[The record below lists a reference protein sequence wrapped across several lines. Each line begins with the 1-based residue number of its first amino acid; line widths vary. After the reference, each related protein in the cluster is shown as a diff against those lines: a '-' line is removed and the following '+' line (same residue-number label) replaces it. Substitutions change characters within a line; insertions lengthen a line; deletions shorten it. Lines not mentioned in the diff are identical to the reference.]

1 MPRIFQEFADIPFA
15 QLERGSVHRTTY
27 PLTPELVASYDRLVG
42 APPGERA
49 VVPPWLYC
57 TFLPVYRAMGGRMA
71 QGSIHARQQV
81 EQLGEARV
89 GDVLDVAVT
98 VTEAALRKGR
108 PTVVLD
114 TEYARNGVMLAR
126 ATSTLLWGHAA
137 R

>member
-1 MPRIFQEFADIPFA
+1 MPRIAQEFADIPFA
-15 QLERGSVHRTTY
+15 QVEQGSVHRTTY

-57 TFLPVYRAMGGRMA
+57 TFQPVYRAMGGRMA

-89 GDVLDVAVT
+89 GDVLEVTVT
-98 VTEAALRKGR
+98 VTEAGLRKGR
-108 PTVVLD
+108 PTVVLE
-114 TEYARNGVMLAR
+114 TEYARDGMVIAR
-126 ATSTLLWGHAA
+126 AISTLLWGHAA

>member
-1 MPRIFQEFADIPFA
+1 MPRIAQEFADIPFA
-15 QLERGSVHRTTY
+15 QVERGSVHRTTY

-89 GDVLDVAVT
+89 GDVLEVTVT
-98 VTEAALRKGR
+98 VTEAGLRKGR
-108 PTVVLD
+108 PTVVLE
-114 TEYARNGVMLAR
+114 TEYARDGMVIAR
-126 ATSTLLWGHAA
+126 AISTLLWGHAA

>member
-1 MPRIFQEFADIPFA
+1 MPRIAQEFADIPFA
-15 QLERGSVHRTTY
+15 TLVRGSVHRTTY

-42 APPGERA
+42 AAAGERA

-57 TFLPVYRAMGGRMA
+57 TFLPIYRAMGGRME
-71 QGSIHARQQV
+71 QGSVHIRQEVSQH
-81 EQLGEARV
+81 GAARV

-98 VTEAALRKGR
+98 VTEATLRKGR

-114 TEYARNGVMLAR
+114 TGYAREGEVICR
-126 ATSTLLWGHAA
+126 VTSTILWGYAS